1 MGCAKLDLSG
11 CQLPG
16 IELFGS
22 KTVSR
27 PNAAHAQQQTMDTAF
42 SEIPLISPRALMPLL
57 GRPQSPLLLD
67 VRRRSTFA
75 AQPTWIAGA
84 CWVDPERVKEFA
96 SSRAPGE
103 VVVYC
108 QYGHSVSAEAANVLR
123 AAGWRV
129 QKLAGGIAGGE
140 VGVDDD
146 ENIAD
151 WVCTELP
158 KVHKRDD
165 WGLTGL
171 EPSRWVT
178 RARPK
183 IDRLACPW
191 LVRRFIDPWAEF
203 LYLPASQV
211 LAVARERGAVSYD
224 ADGAQIAH
232 LGDWCTFD
240 ALLQGTRLNT
250 PALQL
255 LATVVRGADTGRA
268 SLADASSGLRA
279 ISLGMSRIHSD
290 DHSLLEAMMP
300 VYDALYAW
308 CFAQALGPIDAM
320 KEGQQ

>member
-1 MGCAKLDLSG
+1 
-11 CQLPG
+11 
-16 IELFGS
+16 
-22 KTVSR
+22 
-27 PNAAHAQQQTMDTAF
+27 MDTAF

-75 AQPTWIAGA
+75 AHPTWIAGA

-140 VGVDDD
+140 VGVDASED
-146 ENIAD
+146 IAE
-151 WVCTELP
+151 WACIELP

-203 LYLPASQV
+203 LYVPASQV
-211 LAVARERGAVSYD
+211 LAVVRERGAVSYN
-224 ADGAQIAH
+224 ADSAQIAH

-250 PALQL
+250 PAFQL

>member
-1 MGCAKLDLSG
+1 
-11 CQLPG
+11 
-16 IELFGS
+16 
-22 KTVSR
+22 
-27 PNAAHAQQQTMDTAF
+27 MDTAF

-57 GRPQSPLLLD
+57 GRPQSPMLLD

-140 VGVDDD
+140 VGVDASED
-146 ENIAD
+146 IAE
-151 WVCTELP
+151 WACTELP

-171 EPSRWVT
+171 APSRWVT

-183 IDRLACPW
+183 IDRIACPW
-191 LVRRFIDPWAEF
+191 LVRRFIDLSAVFFYVP
-203 LYLPASQV
+203 PSQV
-211 LAVARERGAVSYD
+211 LAAASERGAVSFD
-224 ADGAQIAH
+224 AEGAQIAH
-232 LGDWCTFD
+232 LGDGCTFD
-240 ALLQGTRLNT
+240 ALLHGTGLNT
-250 PALQL
+250 PALNL
-255 LATVVRGADTGRA
+255 LATIVRGADTGRP
-268 SLADASSGLRA
+268 SLADASCGLLA

-308 CFAQALGPIDAM
+308 CSAQISCPVEAA
-320 KEGQQ
+320 KKGQP